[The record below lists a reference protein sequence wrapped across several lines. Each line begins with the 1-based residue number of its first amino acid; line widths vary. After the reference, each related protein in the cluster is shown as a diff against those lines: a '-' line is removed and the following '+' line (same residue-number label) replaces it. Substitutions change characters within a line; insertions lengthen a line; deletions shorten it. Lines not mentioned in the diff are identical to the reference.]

1 MSGVRGVAAMELHI
15 PTLAMVAV
23 FVTVILGALLLL
35 AWRRDQSTDALGW
48 WGIGYLFGGASF
60 ALLSARGVIADVL
73 SIEIAHTLLLLGYG
87 FLFAG
92 TRAFGGRQTPGT
104 AFLIAPLIW
113 LIAMRVP
120 AIAADINLRVVVL
133 SSLQCTF
140 VALMAYEF
148 WRERAEPLL
157 SRWPAIILMITHI
170 VLLVGRSVTVTV
182 APIESHGALFRSP
195 VFAAMAFG
203 TVLYTIAFAFLLLSM
218 TKERTVLRH
227 KTASLIDPLTG
238 LSNRRAFLSDA
249 EALIAA
255 RLSRSE
261 PLAVLLADLDHFKR
275 INDRFGH
282 AIGDQVLKVFAM
294 TVRRN
299 LGPHDLAGRLGGE
312 EFAILLPGAREGA
325 ALELAERIRRAFA
338 EAADGTGGHPVRG
351 TVSIGVAALR
361 IGTHDLLGL
370 LDRAD
375 SALYQAKEAGRDRVV
390 AFGDVPEASLVPAVV
405 PFPLKAA
412 AGA

>member
-1 MSGVRGVAAMELHI
+1 MELHI

-23 FVTVILGALLLL
+23 FVAAILGALLLL

-48 WGIGYLFGGASF
+48 WGMGYLLGGASF
-60 ALLSARGVIADVL
+60 ALLSARGAIADVL
-73 SIEIAHTLLLLGYG
+73 SIEIANTLVLLGYG

-92 TRAFGGRQTPGT
+92 ARAFSGRTTPGT

-120 AIAADINLRVVVL
+120 AIAADINLRVIVV
-133 SSLQCTF
+133 SSLQGTF
-140 VALMAYEF
+140 VGLMAYEF

-157 SRWPAIILMITHI
+157 SRWPAIILLTTHVVI
-170 VLLVGRSVTVTV
+170 LTGRAVTVTV

-195 VFAAMAFG
+195 VFAVMSFG
-203 TVLYTIAFAFLLLSM
+203 TVLYTITFAFLLLSM

-238 LSNRRAFLSDA
+238 LANRRAFLSDA

-261 PLAVLLADLDHFKR
+261 PLAVLLADLDRFKM

-282 AIGDQVLKVFAM
+282 AVGDQVLKVFAAA
-294 TVRRN
+294 VRRN
-299 LGPHDLAGRLGGE
+299 IGAHDLAGRLGGE
-312 EFAILLPGAREGA
+312 EFAILLPGARENA
-325 ALELAERIRRAFA
+325 ALALADRIRRAFA
-338 EAADGTGGHPVRG
+338 QAADEIGGHSIRG

-390 AFGDVPEASLVPAVV
+390 AFGDVPEASLAPAVV
-405 PFPLKAA
+405 PFPLKVA
-412 AGA
+412 AGT